1 MQLITR
7 SLIAAATLLCAPHVE
22 AQQTWPSK
30 PIRLVINFAPGGTN
44 DIVARA
50 FTPKL
55 SEVLGQPVVIEHR
68 AGAAGNI
75 GMEFVA
81 RSAPDGHTLLHS
93 GGSTMIIGPHLYKM
107 PVDVEKDLQPVAP
120 TARTTI
126 FLVARQ
132 GIGVRTMNELIAY
145 ARANPG
151 KLNFGSSGM
160 GSAPHIAAEMLLAAA
175 KIQATHVP
183 YKGAGET
190 VAALLS
196 GQIDFL
202 FDIGAILPQIKADKV
217 SLLAVASAGRSS
229 IFPNAPTTTEAGTEV
244 NADTLVGVY
253 APGRTPRE
261 IVERLNREIVRALH
275 TPESRAA
282 LIQVGAEVLAA
293 TPEEFSALQKRARDR
308 FGAIIRDANIKANYA
323 QVPPATQA

>member
-1 MQLITR
+1 MKTLSRCLIV
-7 SLIAAATLLCAPHVE
+7 AAAMGCATHAG
-22 AQQTWPSK
+22 AQQNWPVK
-30 PIRLVINFAPGGTN
+30 PIRLVINFAAGGTN
-44 DIVARA
+44 DIIARA

-55 SEVLGQPVVIEHR
+55 GEVLGQPVVVEYR

-75 GMEFVA
+75 GMEYVA

-107 PVDVEKDLQPVAP
+107 PVDVEKDLQAVAP

-132 GIGVRTMNELIAY
+132 GLGVRTVNELIAY

-160 GSAPHIAAEMLLAAA
+160 GSAPHIAGEMLLAAA
-175 KIQATHVP
+175 KLQATHVP
-183 YKGAGET
+183 YKGSGET

-217 SLLAVASAGRSS
+217 TLLAVASAGRSS
-229 IFPNAPTTTEAGTEV
+229 LFPNAPTTAEAGTEV

-253 APGRTPRE
+253 APARTPRE
-261 IVERLNREIVRALH
+261 IVERLNREIVRAMQ
-275 TPESRAA
+275 TPEARAA
-282 LIQVGAEVLAA
+282 VNQVGAEVVAA
-293 TPEEFSALQKRARDR
+293 TPEEFAAMQKRSRDR
-308 FGAIIRDANIKANYA
+308 FGAIIRDANIKAN
-323 QVPPATQA
+323 